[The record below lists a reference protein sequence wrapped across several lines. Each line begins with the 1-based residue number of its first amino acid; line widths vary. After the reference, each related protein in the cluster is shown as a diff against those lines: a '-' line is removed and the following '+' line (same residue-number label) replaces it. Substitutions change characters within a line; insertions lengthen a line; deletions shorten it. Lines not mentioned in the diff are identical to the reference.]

1 MAPGIVNIQLDQ
13 SIIKLFIFS
22 IPLIKLKIST
32 FCGVMYGYGMNYIFL
47 KKTIHKV
54 RENTWHNT
62 STSISLVSVCCQ
74 IMLLLVSMIQNKID
88 LDISLFLIEDVEMYV
103 RNVNVGMFA
112 LL

>member
-1 MAPGIVNIQLDQ
+1 MRGDVRLWNEL
-13 SIIKLFIFS
+13 
-22 IPLIKLKIST
+22 
-32 FCGVMYGYGMNYIFL
+32 YFL
-47 KKTIHKV
+47 KKKNDPQSK
-54 RENTWHNT
+54 RENTWHDT

-74 IMLLLVSMIQNKID
+74 IKLLLVSMIQNKID

>member
-1 MAPGIVNIQLDQ
+1 MRGDVRLWNELD
-13 SIIKLFIFS
+13 IFS
-22 IPLIKLKIST
+22 
-32 FCGVMYGYGMNYIFL
+32 L
-47 KKTIHKV
+47 KKNDPQSK
-54 RENTWHNT
+54 RENTWHDT

-74 IMLLLVSMIQNKID
+74 IKLLLVSMIQNKID